1 MIGFLA
7 CIHSPDVTFQYSGY
21 LSVLNY
27 INNEYYDA
35 IGRNMAVYSS
45 RVKISPQ
52 VRKENVF
59 LEEKAWEKVEQK
71 AVISTEVVD
80 RVSDKL
86 SETSMVL
93 NGVEDGILSYT
104 RVVDLLLH
112 YYDGAPEVQET
123 LAAVTL
129 EQEYLVQSE

>member
-1 MIGFLA
+1 MF
-7 CIHSPDVTFQYSGY
+7 
-21 LSVLNY
+21 NY

-52 VRKENVF
+52 VRNENVF

>member
-71 AVISTEVVD
+71 AVLSTEVVD

-86 SETSMVL
+86 SETSMML

-104 RVVDLLLH
+104 RVVGLLLH

-123 LAAVTL
+123 LAALTV
-129 EQEYLVQSE
+129 EQEYLAQSE

>member
-7 CIHSPDVTFQYSGY
+7 CIHSPDVMFQYSGY

-52 VRKENVF
+52 VRNENVF

-123 LAAVTL
+123 LAAVTV